1 VLDFSILNFPTP
13 DVDET
18 NGYARGKFG
27 RHDWHVG
34 WFRRQLCVRIRSLSH
49 RADYVFIQDDNGT
62 DFPSRGIIES
72 HIRLSHSLLPSF
84 EQKVENLVAGLVS
97 TVYAAEFTPSGD
109 IRMVSG
115 ILSDYQ
121 YRILPLVKTFEVL
134 GLEIKNRYSHS
145 PIPQL
150 IRAERLCRIQR
161 IHDS

>member
-1 VLDFSILNFPTP
+1 MLDFTVRNYPNP
-13 DVDET
+13 DIAET
-18 NGYARGKFG
+18 NGYANGTIG

-34 WFRRQLCVRIRSLSH
+34 WFRRQFCVRVRSLAH
-49 RADYVFIQDDNGT
+49 RADYVFVRDRDGT
-62 DFPSRGIIES
+62 DFPSRGEIEGYV
-72 HIRLSHSLLPSF
+72 RLVHSGLPHF

-97 TVYAAEFTPSGD
+97 TVYAAEFNPAEE

-121 YRILPLVKTFEVL
+121 YRILPLDKTFEVL